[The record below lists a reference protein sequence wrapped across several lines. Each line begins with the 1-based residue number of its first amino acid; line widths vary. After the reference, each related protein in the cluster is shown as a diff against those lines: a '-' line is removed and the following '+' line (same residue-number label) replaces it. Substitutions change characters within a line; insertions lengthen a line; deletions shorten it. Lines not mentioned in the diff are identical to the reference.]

1 MEEAKQRMLFRMPS
15 QKKAFSEGVSSYCSS
30 NKNIGTTTTYRLGEE
45 EKNAL
50 LSSLPLS
57 AKVHEITAA
66 FILLLKSILQRK
78 YFRTY
83 FVMA

>member
-45 EKNAL
+45 KNAL

-83 FVMA
+83 FVMS